1 MTVVLKAK
9 LFKQK
14 LKMKTKKDKITIINM
29 GCSKNLIDSENI
41 ITHLNY
47 EGFEASFQSGNRN
60 TQTVVI
66 NTCGFIHDAKA
77 ESVDSILQFADLKT
91 KGEIKKLYVTG
102 CLSQRYKD
110 ELIKEIPEVDGFFG
124 TDISEI
130 LNEFNVKYKEELLGE
145 RNPTTGGHF
154 AYLKIAEG
162 CDRSCAFCAIPGFRG
177 KHISRSIDSILC
189 EAENLAK
196 KGIRELILI
205 SQELTY
211 YGLDLYKKRNLHEL
225 LDELVKIKGI
235 EWIRLHYLYPGSFP
249 SEILKTMAKHE
260 KICNYLDMPLQHIN
274 DDILKRMKR
283 FSTKTDALNIIREA
297 RELIPDIAL
306 RTTFIAGFPG
316 ETDEQFQELLDFVE
330 EMRFDRVGVFE
341 YSHEEGTSAFSYVDD
356 VPSKVK
362 KHRAQLLMELQRE
375 ISLEKNQ
382 DKLGKEFDVIVDSA
396 DEDYYYGR
404 TQYDS
409 PEVDNEVLIEKS
421 KPLNIGSMVRCM
433 ITEADDY
440 DLYATTVE

>member
-1 MTVVLKAK
+1 
-9 LFKQK
+9 
-14 LKMKTKKDKITIINM
+14 MKTKKEKVTLINM

-47 EGFEASFQSGNRN
+47 NGFEASFQKGNKS

-66 NTCGFIHDAKA
+66 NTCGFIHDAKT
-77 ESVDSILQFADLKT
+77 ESIDAILQFADLKT
-91 KGEIKKLYVTG
+91 KGKIKKLYVTG

-110 ELIKEIPEVDGFFG
+110 DLIQEIPEVDGFFG

-130 LNEFNVKYKEELLGE
+130 LKEFNVQYREELLGE
-145 RNPTTGGHF
+145 RTPTTAGHY

-162 CDRSCAFCAIPGFRG
+162 CSRACAFCAIPGFRG
-177 KHISRSIDSILC
+177 KHISRTIDDIIC
-189 EAENLAK
+189 EAENLAA
-196 KGIRELILI
+196 KGIKELILI

-211 YGLDLYKKRNLHEL
+211 YGLDLYNKRNLAEL
-225 LDELVKIKGI
+225 LNELVKIEGI

-249 SEILKTMAKHE
+249 QEVLETMAKHD

-283 FSTKTDALNIIREA
+283 FSTKSDALNIISQA

-306 RTTFIAGFPG
+306 RTTFIVGFPG
-316 ETDEQFQELLDFVE
+316 ETDEQFQELLDFLE
-330 EMRFDRVGVFE
+330 EMKFDRVGVFE

-356 VPSKVK
+356 VPAKVK

-382 DKLGKEFDVIVDSA
+382 DKVGKEFEVIIDSA

-409 PEVDNEVLIEKS
+409 PEVDNEVLIEKATH
-421 KPLNIGSMVRCM
+421 LEIGSIVRCK
-433 ITEADDY
+433 ITEAQDY
-440 DLYATTVE
+440 DLFGAVFE